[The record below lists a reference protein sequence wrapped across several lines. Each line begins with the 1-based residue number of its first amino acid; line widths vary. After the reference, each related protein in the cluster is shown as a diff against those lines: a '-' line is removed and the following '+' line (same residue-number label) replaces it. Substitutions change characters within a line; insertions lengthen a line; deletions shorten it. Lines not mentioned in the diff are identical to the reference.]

1 MRRPIAREAVEIA
14 CKDELNMH
22 KGDPDMYKHMKQY
35 LHTFVFDH
43 RGDDVPEGENRWE
56 YLTEKWKSDLGE
68 YCNCYTTDN
77 R

>member
-1 MRRPIAREAVEIA
+1 
-14 CKDELNMH
+14 MH